1 MELKQFF
8 AQDAAGNVV
17 PNATCHL
24 YIPNTTTYASG
35 LRNASGGALSNP
47 FNGAA
52 NGQIQ
57 LNSSYTTDGIHLNA
71 AGNAEAALALRPFV
85 KLPFGN

>member
-17 PNATCHL
+17 PN
-24 YIPNTTTYASG
+24 G
-35 LRNASGGALSNP
+35 M
-47 FNGAA
+47 
-52 NGQIQ
+52 
-57 LNSSYTTDGIHLNA
+57 HLNA
-71 AGNAEAALALRPFV
+71 IGNAEAALVLRTFV